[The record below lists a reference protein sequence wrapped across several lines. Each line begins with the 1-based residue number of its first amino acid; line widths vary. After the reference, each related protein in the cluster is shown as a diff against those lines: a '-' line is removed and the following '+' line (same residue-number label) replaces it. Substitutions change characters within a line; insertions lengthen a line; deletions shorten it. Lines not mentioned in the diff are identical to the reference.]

1 MLNTDSP
8 LTDFHEQVPQM
19 AFQWP
24 FELDTFQKQAVLKL
38 EQSES
43 VFVAA
48 HTSAGKTVVAEYA
61 IALSQKHMT
70 RTIYTSPIK
79 ALSNQKFR
87 DFKDTF
93 NDVGLV
99 TGDIQI
105 NPTATCLIMT
115 TEILRSMLYNGSDII
130 RDLEWVIFDEVHY
143 INDAERGVVWEEVL
157 ILLPDHVNMI
167 MLSATVPNTLEF
179 ADWVGRTKKKKI
191 WVISTAMS

>member
-1 MLNTDSP
+1 MCDVILFIP
-8 LTDFHEQVPQM
+8 
-19 AFQWP
+19 
-24 FELDTFQKQAVLKL
+24 
-38 EQSES
+38 
-43 VFVAA
+43 
-48 HTSAGKTVVAEYA
+48 GKTVVAEYA
-61 IALSQKHMT
+61 IALPQKHMT

-87 DFKDTF
+87 DFKETF

-157 ILLPDHVNMI
+157 ILLPDHVNMVKI
-167 MLSATVPNTLEF
+167 
-179 ADWVGRTKKKKI
+179 DKKKTFLN
-191 WVISTAMS
+191 VIFFR

>member
-1 MLNTDSP
+1 MCDVTLFIP
-8 LTDFHEQVPQM
+8 
-19 AFQWP
+19 
-24 FELDTFQKQAVLKL
+24 
-38 EQSES
+38 
-43 VFVAA
+43 
-48 HTSAGKTVVAEYA
+48 GKTVVAEYA

-87 DFKDTF
+87 DFKETF

-157 ILLPDHVNMI
+157 ILLPDHVNM
-167 MLSATVPNTLEF
+167 V
-179 ADWVGRTKKKKI
+179 KI
-191 WVISTAMS
+191 DKNKAFLNVIISR